1 MSAQVI
7 SKPLTSILNLSTCIQ
22 NSSYSDALK
31 KAKVTP
37 VFKKGCKSDIN
48 NDRPM
53 SVLPIINSVFERHV
67 STCMTS
73 YLEKKQSIVSIS
85 IRIQTPAFLSNS
97 IN

>member
-73 YLEKKQSIVSIS
+73 YLEKKTIYCFNFNKDSDACILVKQH
-85 IRIQTPAFLSNS
+85 
-97 IN
+97 